1 MCHVAES
8 VGYLALRPSSRGG
21 TITPMPSRSVLVV
34 VFPELQ
40 ALDLTGPV
48 EVFDVANRLSER
60 NEYALTV
67 AGTQAKTVRTSSGL
81 EIEIGTALRDVSRA
95 PDTLMVAGGAGT
107 QSALADAE
115 LVRQVSRLATRARR
129 VASVCSGAF
138 ILAEAGLLGGRRATT
153 HWAWCEAFAIRYPEI
168 TVDPEP
174 IYVRDGNIY
183 TSAGVTAGMDLALAL
198 VEEDL
203 GRDLALAVA
212 RQLVMFLHRPANQ
225 TQFSAQLVS
234 QLAERDALREAQRL
248 IAENPGATLTVPA
261 LAAHVGMSERNF
273 ARYFRQEVGRS
284 PGRYVTSVRIEAA
297 RRLLEDTDRA
307 VADIAVACGLGTAET
322 LRRSFMRTLGCG
334 PTEFRRRF
342 RSGAA

>member
-1 MCHVAES
+1 MA
-8 VGYLALRPSSRGG
+8 G
-21 TITPMPSRSVLVV
+21 MKSRSVVAV

-48 EVFDVANRLSER
+48 EVFDAANRLSGR
-60 NEYALTV
+60 TEYAITV
-67 AGTQAKTVRTSSGL
+67 AGTRPRRVKTSSGL
-81 EIEIGTALRDVSRA
+81 GVAIDTALCDIARA
-95 PDTLMVAGGAGT
+95 PDTLVVTGGVGT
-107 QSALADAE
+107 ASALADAE
-115 LVRQVSRLATRARR
+115 LVRQVKRLAKRARR
-129 VASVCSGAF
+129 VMSVCSGAF
-138 ILAEAGLLGGRRATT
+138 VLAEAGLLDGRRATT
-153 HWAWCEAFAIRYPEI
+153 HWAWCETFAIRYPAI
-168 TVDPEP
+168 VVDPEP
-174 IYVRDGNIY
+174 IYVRDGNVF

-248 IAENPGATLTVPA
+248 IAEEPGATLTIPS

-273 ARYFRQEVGRS
+273 ARCFRQEVGQS
-284 PGRYVTSVRIEAA
+284 PGRYVASVRIEAA

-307 VADIAVACGLGTAET
+307 GADIAAACGLGTAET
-322 LRRSFMRTLGCG
+322 MRRSFIRTLGCG

-342 RSGAA
+342 RSSAA

>member
-1 MCHVAES
+1 
-8 VGYLALRPSSRGG
+8 
-21 TITPMPSRSVLVV
+21 MPSRSVIAV

-40 ALDLTGPV
+40 VLDLTGPV
-48 EVFDVANRLSER
+48 EVFDVANRLSGAS
-60 NEYALTV
+60 EYSIAV
-67 AGTQAKTVRTSSGL
+67 AGTQPGRVKTSSGL
-81 EIEIGTALRDVSRA
+81 DVAMDTALCDVSRS
-95 PDTLMVAGGAGT
+95 PDTLLVTGGAGT
-107 QSALADAE
+107 ASALADGE
-115 LVRQVSRLATRARR
+115 LVRQVRRLAKRARR

-138 ILAEAGLLGGRRATT
+138 VLAEAGLLDGRRATT
-153 HWAWCEAFAIRYPEI
+153 HWEWCETFAVRYPEI
-168 TVDPEP
+168 TVDPAP
-174 IYVRDGNIY
+174 IYVRDGNVY

-225 TQFSAQLVS
+225 TQFSAQLVA

-248 IAENPGATLTVPA
+248 IAEHPGATLTVPA

-273 ARYFRQEVGRS
+273 ARCFRQEVGQP
-284 PGRYVTSVRIEAA
+284 PGHYVASVRIEAA

-307 VADIAVACGLGTAET
+307 VADIAAACGLGTAET
-322 LRRSFMRTLGCG
+322 MRRSFLRTLGCG

>member
-1 MCHVAES
+1 MAER
-8 VGYLALRPSSRGG
+8 VGYLALPPSIGGG
-21 TITPMPSRSVLVV
+21 TMGAMPSRSVVV
-34 VFPELQ
+34 VAFPDLQ
-40 ALDLTGPV
+40 ALDVTGPV
-48 EVFDVANRLSER
+48 EVFDVANRISGR
-60 NEYALTV
+60 NEYTIEV
-67 AGTQAKTVRTSSGL
+67 AGTRLGRVRTSSGL
-81 EIEIGTALRDVSRA
+81 DLAIDTALGEVAGA
-95 PDTLMVAGGAGT
+95 PDTLSVAGGAGT
-107 QSALADAE
+107 AAALADTE
-115 LVRQVSRLATRARR
+115 LVSQVGRLAKRARR
-129 VASVCSGAF
+129 VTSVCSGAF
-138 ILAEAGLLGGRRATT
+138 VLAEAGLLDGRRATT
-153 HWAWCEAFAIRYPEI
+153 HWAWCEAFAARYPAVV
-168 TVDPEP
+168 VDPEP
-174 IYVRDGNIY
+174 IYVRDGNVY

-248 IAENPGATLTVPA
+248 IAENPGAALTVPT

-273 ARYFRQEVGRS
+273 ARYFRQEVGQP
-284 PGRYVTSVRIEAA
+284 PGRYVASVRIEAA

-307 VADIAVACGLGTAET
+307 VADIAEACGLGSAET
-322 LRRSFMRTLGCG
+322 MRRSFVRTLGCG

>member
-1 MCHVAES
+1 V
-8 VGYLALRPSSRGG
+8 
-21 TITPMPSRSVLVV
+21 PSRSVIAVI
-34 VFPELQ
+34 FPELQ
-40 ALDLTGPV
+40 VLDLTGPV
-48 EVFDVANRLSER
+48 EVFDVANRLSGG
-60 NEYALTV
+60 NEYAITV
-67 AGTQAKTVRTSSGL
+67 AGTRPGRVKTSSGL
-81 EIEIGTALRDVSRA
+81 AVAIDTALCDVARV
-95 PDTLMVAGGAGT
+95 PDTLLVTGGAGT
-107 QSALADAE
+107 ASALADAE
-115 LVRQVSRLATRARR
+115 LVRQVGRLAKRARR

-138 ILAEAGLLGGRRATT
+138 VLAEAGLLDGRRATT
-153 HWAWCEAFAIRYPEI
+153 HWAWCETFAIRYPEI

-174 IYVRDGNIY
+174 IYVRDGNVY

-225 TQFSAQLVS
+225 TQFSTQLVA

-273 ARYFRQEVGRS
+273 ARCFRREVGQP
-284 PGRYVTSVRIEAA
+284 PGHYVASVRIEAA

-322 LRRSFMRTLGCG
+322 MRRSFVRTLGCG

-342 RSGAA
+342 RSSAA